1 MTRWVPPKSRHFGP
15 LVVRRETGKEH
26 EVQVL
31 YDEDLASHIAPEP
44 WVVSREGQ
52 GEASAGDRAGWSL
65 SRERVFSRTP
75 TGVPTWKAIRLVAS
89 SRAAGWSGVVR
100 DPSMRGDFLPGNR
113 EISFLAGGVAHGRS
127 ALGRGRT
134 RSQR

>member
-1 MTRWVPPKSRHFGP
+1 MSRGWPAFAVHDGRRVGTFGRW
-15 LVVRRETGKEH
+15 
-26 EVQVL
+26 
-31 YDEDLASHIAPEP
+31 YHIAPEP
-44 WVVSREGQ
+44 CVVSREGQ

-113 EISFLAGGVAHGRS
+113 E
-127 ALGRGRT
+127 
-134 RSQR
+134 